1 MRSAGP
7 LSNLRRQSLSA
18 DQQILQAYEFRDSEE
33 SLKENLQAAEEFYSK
48 IRPGNYTYHTG
59 DADCERCT
67 KWKRRIIQTYADY
80 YLGNAPHRWDAN
92 LSDYREEIREMF
104 HDPTAYSL
112 EEIHTKYQRELRSHL
127 KKVLCNVKRG
137 DSKDTIDQ
145 KALTSSRID
154 SGEEIKPIL
163 EMHLEFVLSSS
174 PPEVADA
181 IRELQK
187 SKSRGERI
195 PIYVK
200 YYCTP
205 AWADTP
211 QQKNMK
217 AKYARQFEAG
227 LSHDEVLGAW
237 KKEVLY
243 MQQEEISKLKHR
255 LGELQMAQSAHL
267 KNKAKKAEKDQR
279 MQDRDYV
286 FVPKLERCSLE
297 SCGREVDVS
306 TEGGAIQC
314 AVCDWLARRDETN
327 RKRFFYCAEEHAEED
342 FVSFEF
348 FYK

>member
-1 MRSAGP
+1 VRTTGP
-7 LSNLRRQSLSA
+7 LGNPRRQSLSA
-18 DQQILQAYEFRDSEE
+18 DQQILQAYEFRDNEE
-33 SLKENLQAAEEFYSK
+33 SLRENLQAVEDFFSK

-67 KWKRRIIQTYADY
+67 KWKRRIIQTYNDY
-80 YLGNAPHRWDAN
+80 YLGSEPHRWDAH
-92 LSDYREEIREMF
+92 LSVYREEIRKMF
-104 HDPTAYSL
+104 DDPTAYSL
-112 EEIHTKYQRELRSHL
+112 DDIHARYQLELRGYL
-127 KKVLCNVKRG
+127 KRVLCTVKRG
-137 DSKDTIDQ
+137 DSKELIDQ

-163 EMHLEFVLSSS
+163 ETHLEFALNTS
-174 PPEVADA
+174 PPEVAEA
-181 IRELQK
+181 TRQLQK
-187 SKSRGERI
+187 TKSRGERI

-205 AWADTP
+205 TWADTP

-227 LSHDEVLGAW
+227 LPHDEVLAAW

-286 FVPKLERCSLE
+286 FVPKLETCSLE

-306 TEGGAIQC
+306 AEGGAIQC

-327 RKRFFYCAEEHAEED
+327 RRRFFYCGEEHAEED